1 MKLVYSNLYKHSQY
15 QSKISPNN
23 YYVANA
29 VDDRLVIRR
38 QDRHLQVLQV
48 HETRSPIDYIQ
59 WAPNSEHI
67 LTVNYQKSRVYI
79 RSLTDPKWQGSI
91 VERRFPIVRVRWSPD
106 SKSILCISELKL
118 RLAIWNLST
127 QELKYMNHLKFIDKG
142 IEFSPDGNYVAIVE
156 LIEGKEYISIYHAN
170 SFILL
175 QRFEVD
181 TADLE
186 NLIWSFD
193 SMFIAVWDNCIYHK
207 LLIYRQDGHLYKAYS
222 GYQFGLG
229 IKTVIWSPNNQL
241 IAIGNY
247 DETIHVLSAL
257 SFDLVDKLEHSASI
271 AVHSNITPIEEI
283 EAANPAKISL
293 GHVDTDYHI
302 LVPPLKI
309 PIRRPEYN
317 EPNPKTGIS
326 SCQFSPDSQ
335 YLFSKSDSMPTAL
348 WLWKVNTLSCTH
360 VIKFRKHIKQV
371 LWHPQHNCLLTVIC
385 GDGNLH
391 FFESTED
398 GMDIQPATVPT
409 TRFSV
414 KKIKWSSDGNALIL
428 MDQELFCLA
437 VQE

>member
-106 SKSILCISELKL
+106 SKSI
-118 RLAIWNLST
+118 
-127 QELKYMNHLKFIDKG
+127 
-142 IEFSPDGNYVAIVE
+142 EFSPDGNYVAIVE

-186 NLIWSFD
+186 NLVWSFD
-193 SMFIAVWDNCIYHK
+193 SMFIAVWDNCIY
-207 LLIYRQDGHLYKAYS
+207 
-222 GYQFGLG
+222 
-229 IKTVIWSPNNQL
+229 
-241 IAIGNY
+241 
-247 DETIHVLSAL
+247 
-257 SFDLVDKLEHSASI
+257 
-271 AVHSNITPIEEI
+271 
-283 EAANPAKISL
+283 
-293 GHVDTDYHI
+293 
-302 LVPPLKI
+302 
-309 PIRRPEYN
+309 
-317 EPNPKTGIS
+317 
-326 SCQFSPDSQ
+326 
-335 YLFSKSDSMPTAL
+335 
-348 WLWKVNTLSCTH
+348 
-360 VIKFRKHIKQV
+360 
-371 LWHPQHNCLLTVIC
+371 
-385 GDGNLH
+385 
-391 FFESTED
+391 
-398 GMDIQPATVPT
+398 
-409 TRFSV
+409 
-414 KKIKWSSDGNALIL
+414 
-428 MDQELFCLA
+428 
-437 VQE
+437 